1 MTEATVIFD
10 VGKTNKKILLFD
22 RDGKILFEKLHTLPL
37 IKDDDGFPCEDINSL
52 TRWLQSEWNTLLNS
66 RDFKI
71 TAANFTA
78 HGASFVHLGEDG
90 KPVAPLY
97 DYLKPMPPELL
108 KKFYDEVR
116 QKTGFDSNQF
126 AQHTCSPKLG
136 MLNSGLQLYWLKY
149 TKPELWKKIKSSLHV
164 PQYLS
169 YLITGKKVSDYT
181 SVGCHTALWDFQ
193 QAQYSKWLDADIVS
207 KLSPITTEAF
217 ITIDIN
223 DGNTSVHRSMKV
235 GSGLHDS
242 SAALIPYLQSSNNS
256 FILISTGTWSIQ
268 LNPFNHNSLT
278 SEQLNKDC
286 LCYLKSNGDQVM
298 ASRLL
303 LGKEHDH
310 QVERIASH
318 FKVSKEIINSLPFD
332 ETVFVKIRTEQKT
345 EFYPACMEGSG
356 PFPEHQIK
364 SWDISVF
371 ENADE
376 AYHRL
381 IYDLLLML
389 HVSIQLIDQT
399 KVETLF
405 VDGGFARNTIFL
417 NTLANIIDQKKILAS
432 YLPQST
438 AMGAFIHLNNY
449 HHGNQGEFD
458 KHFKPYSSI
467 KIN

>member
-22 RDGKILFEKLHTLPL
+22 RDGTIISEKLYTCPL
-37 IKDDDGFPCEDINSL
+37 IKDDDNFPCEDVNAL
-52 TRWLQSEWNTLLNS
+52 THWLQSEWNTLLNS
-66 RDFKI
+66 KDLNI
-71 TAANFTA
+71 TAVNFTA
-78 HGASFVHLGEDG
+78 FGASFVHLAEDG

-97 DYLKPMPPELL
+97 DYLKPIPSALL
-108 KKFYDEVR
+108 DKFYDEVK

-136 MLNSGLQLYWLKY
+136 MLNSGLQLFWLKNV
-149 TKPELWKKIKSSLHV
+149 KPELWRKIKESMHL

-181 SVGCHTALWDFQ
+181 SLGCHTALWDFQ
-193 QAQYSKWLDADIVS
+193 KAEYSNWIDDDTLV
-207 KLSPITTEAF
+207 KLPSISTEAF
-217 ITIDIN
+217 TTIDIKN
-223 DGNTSVHRSMKV
+223 RNESIHRSIKV
-235 GSGLHDS
+235 GNGLHDS
-242 SAALIPYLQSSNNS
+242 SAALIPYLQSASNS

-268 LNPFNHNSLT
+268 LNPFNHSPLT
-278 SEQLNKDC
+278 GNQLNKDC
-286 LCYLKSNGDQVM
+286 LCYLKSNGEQVM

-310 QVERIASH
+310 QVERISSY
-318 FKVSKEIINSLPFD
+318 FKITREFIAALTFD
-332 ETVFVKIRTEQKT
+332 KSIFTKIKAEQKT

-356 PFPEHQIK
+356 PFPEHQTK

-371 ENADE
+371 ENANE
-376 AYHRL
+376 AYHQL
-381 IYDLLLML
+381 IYDLVFML
-389 HVSIQLIDQT
+389 SVSIQLIDQT

-417 NTLANIIDQKKILAS
+417 NTLANIVSKKILAS

-438 AMGAFIHLNNY
+438 ATGAFIHLNDF
-449 HHGNQGEFD
+449 HHHDKSEFE
-458 KHFKPYSSI
+458 HFKPYSALE
-467 KIN
+467 KN